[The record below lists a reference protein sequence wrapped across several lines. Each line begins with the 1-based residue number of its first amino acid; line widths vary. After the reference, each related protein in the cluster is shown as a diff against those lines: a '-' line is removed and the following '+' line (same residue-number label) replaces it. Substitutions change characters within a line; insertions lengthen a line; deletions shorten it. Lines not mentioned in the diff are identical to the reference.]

1 MELTKCENN
10 VIMHKK
16 SFIKSIIKDFRE
28 FIVDYGFKYKKKTVL
43 KNLRRRLRS
52 DKKAADDEDED
63 DSEYLKDIIDKLSVL
78 KRLF

>member
-28 FIVDYGFKYKKKTVL
+28 FIVDYGFKYKKKNSIKKL
-43 KNLRRRLRS
+43 K
-52 DKKAADDEDED
+52 KKA
-63 DSEYLKDIIDKLSVL
+63 
-78 KRLF
+78 

>member
-63 DSEYLKDIIDKLSVL
+63 DSEYLQDIIDKLSVL